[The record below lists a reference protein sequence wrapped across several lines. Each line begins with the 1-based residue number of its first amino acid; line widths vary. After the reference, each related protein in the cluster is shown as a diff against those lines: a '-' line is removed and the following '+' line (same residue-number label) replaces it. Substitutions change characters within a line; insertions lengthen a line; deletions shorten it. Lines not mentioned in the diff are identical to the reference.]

1 MVNDT
6 GKGEQGKE
14 YDLAERTAKFGE
26 AIIGFAKRIKVNDIT
41 RPLVGQI
48 VSAATSVGANYC
60 EADEAQ
66 SRKDFRHKIGT
77 CKKESRETGFWIRM
91 ILAAQSDLKDDARP
105 LWKESRELTLIF
117 AAILRGRDGQ
127 SR

>member
-1 MVNDT
+1 MSVNP
-6 GKGEQGKE
+6 GKEQPEKE

-26 AIIGFAKRIKVNDIT
+26 AVIAFAKKIKVNDVT
-41 RPLVGQI
+41 RPLIGQL

-66 SRKDFRHKIGT
+66 SRKDFRHKIAT

-91 ILAAQSDLKDDARP
+91 IVTAQPDLKDDARP
-105 LWKESRELTLIF
+105 LWQESRELTLIF
-117 AAILRGRDGQ
+117 AAILRGRKD
-127 SR
+127 

>member
-1 MVNDT
+1 VSGNP
-6 GKGEQGKE
+6 GKEQPEKE

-26 AIIGFAKRIKVNDIT
+26 AVIAFAKKIKVNDVT
-41 RPLVGQI
+41 RPLIGQL

-66 SRKDFRHKIGT
+66 SRKDFRHKIAT

-91 ILAAQSDLKDDARP
+91 IVTAQPDLKDDARP
-105 LWKESRELTLIF
+105 LWQESRELTLIF
-117 AAILRGRDGQ
+117 AAILRGRKD
-127 SR
+127 